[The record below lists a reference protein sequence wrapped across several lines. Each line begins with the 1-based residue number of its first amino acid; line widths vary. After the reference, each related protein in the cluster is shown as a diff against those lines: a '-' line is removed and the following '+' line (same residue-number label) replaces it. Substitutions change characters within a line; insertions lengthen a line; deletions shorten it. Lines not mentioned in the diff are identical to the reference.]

1 MPRESLLLLQPAHG
15 IASFYLKASLT
26 IILIAD
32 SVERF
37 PGSEGDVSDD
47 FHRINSGKD
56 NRVSIPLG
64 MLYFLRW
71 FIPDFFLFFSSIAI
85 IC

>member
-1 MPRESLLLLQPAHG
+1 MITCDAARVVAVVQPAHG

-32 SVERF
+32 LVERF

-47 FHRINSGKD
+47 FHRVNSRKH

-64 MLYFLRW
+64 MLYFLR
-71 FIPDFFLFFSSIAI
+71 
-85 IC
+85 